1 MKLANDGFASEN
13 FYGGG
18 TNERSC
24 RNCRFDKAGAD
35 VNAKEKYGGTPLY
48 LAACFGHTEI
58 ALALIKAGADI
69 NAKEEYGGTPLHWA
83 AYTGQTEIVFT
94 LVKAGA
100 DLDILDS
107 DGKTALQVAIKRQG
121 KGSVIALFL
130 QGAME
135 KSGTSNEQKAE
146 RLLRELE

>member
-1 MKLANDGFASEN
+1 MHYAAKKGRAEIALALI
-13 FYGGG
+13 
-18 TNERSC
+18 
-24 RNCRFDKAGAD
+24 KAGAD
-35 VNAKEKYGGTPLY
+35 VNAKEKYGGS
-48 LAACFGHTEI
+48 HTEI